1 MFTPL
6 LVHSDYSAGVGSS
19 TVESLVERAAEL
31 GYSALALTDVDN
43 VRGQVRFH
51 HAAHA
56 RGLKAITGVTL
67 RSGAKTLIV
76 LACDRHGY
84 SALCSMLSRRALGG
98 HSDGW
103 SGVDFANES
112 LLFISDD
119 ETLNVHSLMRP
130 GEAAKPRAVACPQL
144 VMARGA
150 DAPVHALLC
159 AIHGTPVGHGKV
171 LPPLE
176 LVEDFFPRAA
186 IDETSALADLCT
198 LDLTSAGPMFPEL
211 PNAGLLLARKVLS
224 VTGANPYKSTR
235 VREELDVIERLG
247 FSSYF
252 LLVSQVVEAARAL
265 GIHVAARGSVVSSL
279 VGHLLGFSPVDPLKE
294 GLLFERFLHAAR
306 TKPPDVDLDVPSERR
321 EELIAWTLRH
331 LGTHRAALI
340 STHVM
345 FRRRSA
351 WRAGLSALG
360 VEAAVIDLLFASMPS
375 DPEWDAPPPV
385 TGPLA
390 EHAPAIEALIG
401 RFHHTSIHPG
411 GVALAA
417 EHLEDVTPLE
427 APRVTQLDA
436 QALEALGVLK
446 LDLLGSRALSV
457 IDESIRRAGG
467 IEPSAERDAAT
478 LEALRNADT
487 LGCAH
492 VESPPMRATL
502 LSLPLQSKEELTS
515 ALALVRRGPSA
526 GRGLAEDEPIY
537 DEDLIKLISATTRL
551 PLDEADELRARVI
564 RGEPVNFLELGRA
577 AGTPARQ
584 LQRAWRV
591 VQHFSAY
598 SFSKAHAAST
608 AAQAWTSVQLK
619 HRHPAAFACAALNHS
634 GGAYP
639 LRTLLADFQRHGVD
653 FLKPSVNASLPS
665 SSLEGDV
672 VRLGL
677 SLVKHLST
685 ATLKR
690 ILAKRPFS
698 TFEDFLAVSPARAE
712 LEALVMSGA
721 CDDLAPLRPELFPLA
736 HHEVLSLV
744 ADGRPLSELVPRR
757 VDGASGARWRA
768 LQRIKHELLF
778 LDVHVTAHPL
788 GVLREDAA
796 RIGCIPIAELARR
809 NGWRARFA
817 GLIAASRRHRTERG
831 KLMQFVTFEDETG
844 LVESRLR
851 LDARHDALSSP
862 GPWLLDGLVQLQQRA
877 VIVELTGARPFHQ
890 RPR

>member
-1 MFTPL
+1 
-6 LVHSDYSAGVGSS
+6 
-19 TVESLVERAAEL
+19 
-31 GYSALALTDVDN
+31 
-43 VRGQVRFH
+43 
-51 HAAHA
+51 
-56 RGLKAITGVTL
+56 
-67 RSGAKTLIV
+67 
-76 LACDRHGY
+76 
-84 SALCSMLSRRALGG
+84 
-98 HSDGW
+98 
-103 SGVDFANES
+103 
-112 LLFISDD
+112 
-119 ETLNVHSLMRP
+119 
-130 GEAAKPRAVACPQL
+130 
-144 VMARGA
+144 
-150 DAPVHALLC
+150 
-159 AIHGTPVGHGKV
+159 
-171 LPPLE
+171 
-176 LVEDFFPRAA
+176 
-186 IDETSALADLCT
+186 
-198 LDLTSAGPMFPEL
+198 
-211 PNAGLLLARKVLS
+211 
-224 VTGANPYKSTR
+224 
-235 VREELDVIERLG
+235 
-247 FSSYF
+247 
-252 LLVSQVVEAARAL
+252 
-265 GIHVAARGSVVSSL
+265 VAARGSVVSSQ

-351 WRAGLSALG
+351 WRAGLNALG
-360 VEAAVIDLLFASMPS
+360 VEAPVIDLLFASMPN
-375 DPEWDAPPPV
+375 DPEWDEPPRV

-401 RFHHTSIHPG
+401 RFHRTSIHPG

-417 EHLEDVTPLE
+417 EHLEDVTPLD

-457 IDESIRRAGG
+457 IDETIRRAGG
-467 IEPSAERDAAT
+467 VEPSPERDAAT

-487 LGCAH
+487 LGCAQ
-492 VESPPMRATL
+492 VESPPVRATL

-515 ALALVRRGPSA
+515 ALALVRPGPSA
-526 GRGLAEDEPIY
+526 GRARARFLSRMSEGRAEDEPIY

-564 RGEPVNFLELGRA
+564 RGEPTNFLELARA
-577 AGTPARQ
+577 AGTPPRQ

-591 VQHFSAY
+591 VQQFSAY

-608 AAQAWTSVQLK
+608 AAQAWTAVQLK
-619 HRHPAAFACAALNHS
+619 HRHPAAFACAALNHY

-639 LRTLLADFQRHGVD
+639 LRTLVADFQRHGVD
-653 FLKPSVNASLPS
+653 FLKPSINASLPS
-665 SSLEGDV
+665 SSLEGDA
-672 VRLGL
+672 VRLGF

-698 TFEDFLAVSPARAE
+698 TFEDFLTVRPARAE

-736 HHEVLSLV
+736 HHDVLSLL
-744 ADGRPLSELVPRR
+744 ADSRPLSELVPRR
-757 VDGASGARWRA
+757 AEGASGARWRA

-788 GVLREDAA
+788 GVLRDEAA
-796 RIGCIPIAELARR
+796 RIGCVPIAELARR

-851 LDARHDALSSP
+851 LEALHDALSSP
-862 GPWLLDGLVQLQQRA
+862 GPWLLDGLVQVQQRA
-877 VIVELTGARPFHQ
+877 VTVELTEARPFHQ